1 MTTSAPTTSTIHA
14 ELGSHHGPL
23 TVLIRQRGQAGNGPS
38 AATLRDA
45 VHSVPD
51 DAVAGEAGRQVPVA
65 LSVEDSPV
73 HLKILCRYLEQVLGC
88 RVLQAD
94 GVESAVSL
102 LLGERPD
109 LVVTDLLM
117 PDLDG
122 LDLVAVLQSRPE
134 WSNIPVL
141 VHSAVSDANRIQNLA
156 GLGIKD
162 YILKPFDP
170 TVAIPRLRKVLSEI
184 DTTDR
189 TQRMPRAET
198 VGHIPIVLA
207 STDTQVHALVQDNAG
222 PLYQVIHVTSGPAA
236 IIAAIEIR
244 PWMVF
249 LMPDLAPWDLPKTT
263 RSLRSLKCLEK
274 VPVVHLPDIE
284 LGTDGIVN
292 VIHRELRPAP
302 FTIESDSRLIT
313 VTVEDNFAPSC
324 ASAMDRAIEQALRP
338 ETEQIVFEIPSQGIG
353 WHVTPLLRELAK
365 KARSGGSES
374 GRGE

>member
-1 MTTSAPTTSTIHA
+1 MTASASTTAPTVHA
-14 ELGSHHGPL
+14 ERTQRGPL
-23 TVLIRQRGQAGNGPS
+23 TVLIRQRGQVSNAPS
-38 AATLRDA
+38 PATLRDPIQPM
-45 VHSVPD
+45 PD
-51 DAVAGEAGRQVPVA
+51 DAATAQASRDVPVA

-73 HLKILCRYLEQVLGC
+73 HLKILSRYLEQVLGC
-88 RVLQAD
+88 RVLQAG
-94 GVESAVSL
+94 GVETAVSL
-102 LLGERPD
+102 LLRERPN

-122 LDLVAVLQSRPE
+122 LDLVAVLHSRAE

-184 DTTDR
+184 EKTDQAQTT
-189 TQRMPRAET
+189 PRPET
-198 VGHIPIVLA
+198 TGRIPIVLA
-207 STDTQVHALVQDNAG
+207 STNKDTEPFVQDNAG
-222 PLYQVIHVTSGPAA
+222 PLYQVIHVPSGPAA
-236 IIAAIEIR
+236 IIAAIEIQ
-244 PWMVF
+244 PWMIF
-249 LMPDLAPWDLPKTT
+249 LTPDLGPWDLPKTT

-274 VPVVHLPDIE
+274 VPVVHLPAFE
-284 LGTDGIVN
+284 KGTEPVVDL
-292 VIHRELRPAP
+292 IHRELRPAP
-302 FTIESDSRLIT
+302 FTLESDSRLIT

-365 KARSGGSES
+365 KARSDGDAD
-374 GRGE
+374 GE